1 MLKAAGLLVP
11 GVSLIHGVALQPANY
26 VEMAAH
32 NVNLIWSPRSNLE
45 LYGSTADVAAAKAA
59 HVKIALAPDWS
70 PTGSDGV
77 LAELNYAT
85 AWNTT
90 QNPLP
95 FTDRE
100 LVAMA
105 TSTPAELIGA
115 TDRLGSLS
123 VGRDADLLVVRP

>member
-1 MLKAAGLLVP
+1 MAWRCNLKT
-11 GVSLIHGVALQPANY
+11 Y

-32 NVNLIWSPRSNLE
+32 DVSLIWSPRSNLE

-70 PTGSDGV
+70 PTGSDGL
-77 LAELNYAT
+77 LAELNYAA
-85 AWNTT
+85 AWNET
-90 QNPLP
+90 QKPHL

-105 TSTPAELIGA
+105 TSTPADLVGA
-115 TDRLGSLS
+115 SDRLGALEP
-123 VGRDADLLVVRP
+123 GHDADVLVIKPEGEMPSMTPIGR